1 MRAVPKDTGC
11 CGCCAVPGIRE
22 AFDALNRQ
30 WAAVGV
36 IGPARQ
42 VPTWP
47 AVGEGG
53 AVTVAGRD
61 SVQGALGDRGC
72 PRQWGRRPPA
82 ALRPQSGPVP

>member
-36 IGPARQ
+36 MRDASGDLRHGKGFRPRHVVALPLMFTSTVSRSLESQAPRTAAR
-42 VPTWP
+42 
-47 AVGEGG
+47 
-53 AVTVAGRD
+53 
-61 SVQGALGDRGC
+61 
-72 PRQWGRRPPA
+72 
-82 ALRPQSGPVP
+82 